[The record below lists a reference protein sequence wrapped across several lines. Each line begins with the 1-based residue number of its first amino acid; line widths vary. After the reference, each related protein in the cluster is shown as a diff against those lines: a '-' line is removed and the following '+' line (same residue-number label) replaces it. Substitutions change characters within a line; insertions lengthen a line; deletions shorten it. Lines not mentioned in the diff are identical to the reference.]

1 MDAVEY
7 RFSVN
12 ETEAVGDEAIS
23 IVSAVAN
30 SLATVIPFLAI
41 KKDGIFEKAC
51 KSWWNYFL
59 KGQNKNREN
68 GNNFYNYKYKDEV

>member
-51 KSWWNYFL
+51 KS
-59 KGQNKNREN
+59 
-68 GNNFYNYKYKDEV
+68 